1 MPIMEA
7 TYEAHLVDNRAA
19 WGAVLSMA
27 LCVAVLIAS
36 EFMPVSLLSPIA
48 TDLGITQGQTGQAI
62 SISGAFAVLTSLFV
76 AELTRGIDR
85 RLVVIGFT
93 ALLIVSG

>member
-1 MPIMEA
+1 MEA
-7 TYEAHLVDNRAA
+7 TYDTRLIDNRTT

-48 TDLGITQGQTGQAI
+48 TDCRAAGI
-62 SISGAFAVLTSLFV
+62 SIG
-76 AELTRGIDR
+76 
-85 RLVVIGFT
+85 
-93 ALLIVSG
+93 